1 MMWNDGYGMGAW
13 MAGGWL
19 WMALATV
26 AFILLVAWAA
36 RSLGSSNNQHTQP
49 GPSERPS
56 ALEALDMRY
65 AKGEISEDEYKKM
78 RHNLTGA

>member
-1 MMWNDGYGMGAW
+1 
-13 MAGGWL
+13 
-19 WMALATV
+19 MALATV

-36 RSLGSSNNQHTQP
+36 RSLGSSNNQHALP
-49 GPSERPS
+49 GPNERPS